1 MEAAEFESLSK
12 KVEHAVS
19 LIEALK
25 QERDGL
31 KAELLSVRERAESLH
46 NELSVKTGELEHL
59 QLELNRKS
67 ENISLAG
74 EHVRDLVSRLEAA
87 LA

>member
-19 LIEALK
+19 LIETLK

-31 KAELLSVRERAESLH
+31 KAELRGAQERAESLH
-46 NELSVKTGELEHL
+46 EELSVKNGELENL
-59 QLELNRKS
+59 RQELSRKS
-67 ENISLAG
+67 ENISQAG
-74 EHVRDLVSRLEAA
+74 EHVRNLVSRLEAA